1 MGSFSIAHWLVVVV
15 VLLLIFGPKRL
26 SEVGKGLGQGIRNF
40 KKGLDGSEQEK
51 ADAEAED
58 EGEPKRLKAASKK
71 SRVESDD
78 EDEDEDEEPKALKAG
93 KKSASQKRAEREA
106 ES

>member
-40 KKGLDGSEQEK
+40 KKGLDGSEKPEEE
-51 ADAEAED
+51 EAA
-58 EGEPKRLKAASKK
+58 EGEPKRLTSASKK
-71 SRVESDD
+71 SRSADAD
-78 EDEDEDEEPKALKAG
+78 EDADEDEEPKQLKPT
-93 KKSASQKRAEREA
+93 KKTANQKRAEREA
-106 ES
+106 DAD

>member
-51 ADAEAED
+51 ADEEAE

-71 SRVESDD
+71 SRAESDD
-78 EDEDEDEEPKALKAG
+78 DDEDEDEEPKQLKPG
-93 KKSASQKRAEREA
+93 KKSANQKRAEREA